1 MRSKVAV
8 NSVGLEELAALDE
21 LALALS
27 LVALEVAGEPLSAA
41 LLSSVGPP
49 QLTKSPRERTLTNKD
64 FLFIMFFYRATKAR
78 SFLYGYI
85 IPKEAVFTMLILRL
99 KPFLLIK
106 KPNEG

>member
-8 NSVGLEELAALDE
+8 NSVGLEELAGFEEAGV
-21 LALALS
+21 LAGF
-27 LVALEVAGEPLSAA
+27 EVAGAEPSAG

-99 KPFLLIK
+99 QLFLLIK

>member
-8 NSVGLEELAALDE
+8 NSVGLEELACLDE

-64 FLFIMFFYRATKAR
+64 FLFIMFFIAHRGVILSLCFYYSKRSGFYNAYFAIETFFTNKKA
-78 SFLYGYI
+78 
-85 IPKEAVFTMLILRL
+85 K
-99 KPFLLIK
+99 
-106 KPNEG
+106 